1 MSEPVG
7 TNIFQFHK
15 SEGQH
20 ILKNPLIAQQIVDA
34 ADIKRTDTVLEIGPG
49 TGNLTMK
56 MLPHCKKL
64 IAIEIDPRMAAELK
78 KRVSV
83 TDYVKK
89 LEIIQGDFLKVTL
102 PYFDVCVSNTPYS
115 ISSPL
120 VFKLLN
126 HRPQF
131 RTSVLMFQREFA
143 MRLVAKAG
151 DPLYCR
157 LSVNTQLLSDIYHV
171 MKVGKNNFKPPPKVE
186 SSVVRMIPV
195 RPAPQIS
202 LVEFDGFLRI
212 CFLRKHK
219 TLSSLFRI
227 NSVLE
232 MLKKNLM
239 VVKKVRNLDIPDD
252 VDVKTEVLNILE
264 DTKMSRQRA
273 ANLTLDQF
281 LELLLAFVKKNYHF
295 C

>member
-20 ILKNPLIAQQIVDA
+20 ILKNPMIAQQIVDA
-34 ADIKRTDTVLEIGPG
+34 AELRRTDVVLEIGPG

-89 LEIIQGDFLKVTL
+89 LEIIQGDFLKVDL

-131 RTSVLMFQREFA
+131 RSAVLMFQREFA
-143 MRLVAKAG
+143 MRLVAKPG

-157 LSVNTQLLSDIYHV
+157 LTVNTQLLADVYHV
-171 MKVGKNNFKPPPKVE
+171 MKVGRNNFKPPPKVE

-195 RPAPQIS
+195 KPAPPLNLI
-202 LVEFDGFLRI
+202 EFDGFLRI

-227 NSVLE
+227 NAVLE
-232 MLKKNLM
+232 TLKKNLQIIS
-239 VVKKVRNLDIPDD
+239 KVRGIPIDEGM
-252 VDVKTEVLNILE
+252 DVKQDVLGVLE
-264 DTKMSRQRA
+264 ATGMAQQRA
-273 ANLTLDQF
+273 SSLTLDDF
-281 LELLLAFVKKNYHF
+281 LELLYAFMKKNYHF

>member
-1 MSEPVG
+1 MSDSVG

-20 ILKNPLIAQQIVDA
+20 ILKNPMIAQQIVDA
-34 ADIKRTDTVLEIGPG
+34 AEIRRTDVVLEIGPG

-56 MLPHCKKL
+56 ILPQCKKL

-78 KRVSV
+78 KRVSI
-83 TDYVKK
+83 TPYVKK
-89 LEIIQGDFLKVTL
+89 IEIITGDFLKVDL

-131 RTSVLMFQREFA
+131 RSAVLMFQREFA
-143 MRLVAKAG
+143 LRLVATPE

-157 LSVNTQLLSDIYHV
+157 LTVNTHLLADIYHV
-171 MKVGKNNFKPPPKVE
+171 MKVGRNNFKPPPKVE
-186 SSVVRMIPV
+186 SSVVRMVPV
-195 RPAPQIS
+195 KPAPQIN

-219 TLSSLFRI
+219 TLKSLFTI
-227 NSVLE
+227 TSVVETMKRNLEAVCKMRKLEFDKDKDVKNE
-232 MLKKNLM
+232 ML
-239 VVKKVRNLDIPDD
+239 
-252 VDVKTEVLNILE
+252 EILRE
-264 DTKMSRQRA
+264 MGMDQRRSVTM
-273 ANLTLDQF
+273 TLDEF
-281 LELLLAFVKKNYHF
+281 LELILAFMRKNYHF

>member
-1 MSEPVG
+1 MAEPVG

-20 ILKNPLIAQQIVDA
+20 ILKNPQIAQQIVDA
-34 ADIKRTDTVLEIGPG
+34 AEIKRTDVVLEIGPG

-89 LEIIQGDFLKVTL
+89 LEIIQEDFLKVDL
-102 PYFDVCVSNTPYS
+102 PYFDVCVSNTPYA

-126 HRPQF
+126 HGTF
-131 RTSVLMFQREFA
+131 RSAVLMFQREFA

-157 LSVNTQLLSDIYHV
+157 LSVNTQLLADVYHV
-171 MKVGKNNFKPPPKVE
+171 MKVGRNNFKPPPKVE
-186 SSVVRMIPV
+186 SSVVKMIPV
-195 RPAPQIS
+195 KPMPPIN

-227 NSVLE
+227 NSVIE
-232 MLKKNLM
+232 MM
-239 VVKKVRNLDIPDD
+239 ERNLKTIAEIRKITLPEKL
-252 VDVKTEVLNILE
+252 DVKQDILRILDE
-264 DTKMSRQRA
+264 SQMAQKRA
-273 ANLTLDQF
+273 AQLTLDDF
-281 LELLLAFVKKNYHF
+281 LELIYLFIKNHYHF